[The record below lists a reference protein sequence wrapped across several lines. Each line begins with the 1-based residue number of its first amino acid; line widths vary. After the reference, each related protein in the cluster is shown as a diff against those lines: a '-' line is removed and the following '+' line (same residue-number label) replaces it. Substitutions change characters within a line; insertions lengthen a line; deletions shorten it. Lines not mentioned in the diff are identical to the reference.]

1 MSDKTVI
8 ETIKRDGLYEKYM
21 KYKGKYL
28 NLKDQIGGANFN
40 LKDIVEFSKFGEYH
54 TWEGTLSDTWAMVGK
69 KSIAVISKPENNI
82 QYYVASIKKFIDGKN
97 RYDLIQHIDMNEI
110 IIYFNVPEENL
121 KKCTNPKGEIVHW
134 IATTYMYDE
143 KLARLLS
150 DL

>member
-69 KSIAVISKPENNI
+69 KSIAVITNVEMAKILVEMNI
-82 QYYVASIKKFIDGKN
+82 FIF
-97 RYDLIQHIDMNEI
+97 Y
-110 IIYFNVPEENL
+110 IYFWKIYIKVFR
-121 KKCTNPKGEIVHW
+121 EI
-134 IATTYMYDE
+134 
-143 KLARLLS
+143 
-150 DL
+150 